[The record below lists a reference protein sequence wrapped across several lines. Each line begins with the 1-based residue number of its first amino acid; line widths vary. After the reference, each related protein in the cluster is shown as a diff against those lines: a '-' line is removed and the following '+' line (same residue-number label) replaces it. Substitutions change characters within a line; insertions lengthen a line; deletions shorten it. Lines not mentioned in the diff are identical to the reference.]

1 MNAECYYRKARG
13 DTHIMDNSQF
23 WNERYRLFPQLGSGP
38 GSRGYAATYKNA
50 LVKKAITLHD
60 VLSIADIG
68 CGDLCWIDK
77 ELLEGRTYVGLD
89 ISTIAIERA
98 RAAYPS
104 LRFGVYDVT
113 VRPVGIESDLVVSFD
128 VLIHQIDIRSFRAAL
143 SNTLAAIGKVGL
155 ISYRTPPMADGR
167 FPPPETLD
175 QAAADLSEIE
185 AERGFH
191 QILADRL
198 PPYFPTPETAFHEP
212 LPIAVAAVQ
221 HDFDVSIVGRYRYQT
236 VYAIKR
242 STDGRTPCTRNLG
255 ATTDR

>member
-1 MNAECYYRKARG
+1 
-13 DTHIMDNSQF
+13 
-23 WNERYRLFPQLGSGP
+23 
-38 GSRGYAATYKNA
+38 
-50 LVKKAITLHD
+50 
-60 VLSIADIG
+60 
-68 CGDLCWIDK
+68 
-77 ELLEGRTYVGLD
+77 
-89 ISTIAIERA
+89 
-98 RAAYPS
+98 
-104 LRFGVYDVT
+104 
-113 VRPVGIESDLVVSFD
+113 
-128 VLIHQIDIRSFRAAL
+128 
-143 SNTLAAIGKVGL
+143 
-155 ISYRTPPMADGR
+155 MADGR

-212 LPIAVAAVQ
+212 LPIAVAALQ